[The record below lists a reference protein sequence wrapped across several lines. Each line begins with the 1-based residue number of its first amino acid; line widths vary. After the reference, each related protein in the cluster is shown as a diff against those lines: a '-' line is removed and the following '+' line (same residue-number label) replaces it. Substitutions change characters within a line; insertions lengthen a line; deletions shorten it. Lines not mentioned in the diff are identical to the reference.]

1 MSVVIAAI
9 NGIVYQLRIDRAAEG
24 EGVSSE
30 QGRTSRYMHPLVS
43 TIFILCTYWREGKNY
58 FFSELEQAVKL
69 GTFRASISDC
79 RGLITQL
86 TQALVND
93 EIEIVE
99 EGRLAEGRFQEASKR
114 CADIMRKLDGMH
126 ILKLCMFLPNF
137 YEMWEEYVY
146 KWRYYLSCFSAL
158 GEEKRVEEEL
168 RNCEDGTPFWNES
181 ARDDVINEVS
191 CTPKKRRKRRRR
203 RRRRGKTIQA
213 EDDVEIIV
221 QADGK
226 NVPE

>member
-1 MSVVIAAI
+1 M
-9 NGIVYQLRIDRAAEG
+9 
-24 EGVSSE
+24 
-30 QGRTSRYMHPLVS
+30 
-43 TIFILCTYWREGKNY
+43 
-58 FFSELEQAVKL
+58 
-69 GTFRASISDC
+69 
-79 RGLITQL
+79 
-86 TQALVND
+86 
-93 EIEIVE
+93 
-99 EGRLAEGRFQEASKR
+99 
-114 CADIMRKLDGMH
+114 
-126 ILKLCMFLPNF
+126 
-137 YEMWEEYVY
+137 
-146 KWRYYLSCFSAL
+146 